1 MTVSKTQK
9 FDVLIVG
16 AGIVGATLACAL
28 GGSRL
33 RVGLID
39 VRAPRTQNDGDET
52 AYDLRVSAITRAS
65 ENIFKSLNAWQAMA
79 ERRVSPYRDMR
90 VWDAGGRGEI
100 HFDSAELGEPHLGH
114 IIENSVIIAALL
126 DRIES
131 QQNVSLLLGQ
141 TIGEIVDG
149 QEALTLQLTSGATL
163 VATLLV
169 GADGARSQLRQH
181 AGIETRG
188 WSYGQ
193 QAIVA
198 TVQTELSHQETAW
211 QRFLPTGPLAFLPLE
226 NGCCSIVWSNDD
238 AKADELMSLD
248 ADDFNAALGD
258 ALDRRLGAVECV
270 SARAAFP
277 LSLSHAES
285 YIGQRLVL
293 VGDAAHTLHPL
304 AGQGANLGLAD
315 VAALVEVIS
324 MALEGKKDIGSHN
337 VLRRYERRRKGD
349 NLAMM
354 AVMEG
359 FYRLFG
365 TNAAPLVRIRSI
377 GLDLMNRAT
386 PIKNFIARHAMGLE
400 S

>member
-1 MTVSKTQK
+1 MTESKSQQ

-28 GGSRL
+28 GGLKL

-39 VRAPRTQNDGDET
+39 ARAPGTQNDGDKAE
-52 AYDLRVSAITRAS
+52 YDLRVSAITRAS
-65 ENIFKSLNAWQAMA
+65 ENIFKSLSAWQGMV
-79 ERRVSPYRDMR
+79 ERRVSPFRDMR

-100 HFDSAELGEPHLGH
+100 HFDSAELGEPYLGH
-114 IIENSVIIAALL
+114 TIENSVIITALL
-126 DRIES
+126 DRARS
-131 QQNVSLLLGQ
+131 QQNVCLLLNQ

-149 QEALTLQLTSGATL
+149 QEAVTLRLAGDVTAVT
-163 VATLLV
+163 TLLV

-198 TVQTELSHQETAW
+198 TVQTELPHQETAW

-226 NGCCSIVWSNDD
+226 RGCCSIVWSNND
-238 AKADELMSLD
+238 AKADELMSLA

-258 ALDRRLGAVECV
+258 ALERRLGAVKLISE
-270 SARAAFP
+270 RAAFP
-277 LSLSHAES
+277 LSLAHAES

-293 VGDAAHTLHPL
+293 AGDAAHTIHPL

-315 VAALVEVIS
+315 VADLVEVVA
-324 MALEGKKDIGSHN
+324 MALEAKKDIGSHN
-337 VLRRYERRRKGD
+337 MLRRYERRRKGG
-349 NLAMM
+349 NLVMM
-354 AVMEG
+354 AAMEG
-359 FYRLFG
+359 FYRFFG
-365 TNAAPLVRIRSI
+365 ASVAPLPRLRNM
-377 GLDLMNRAT
+377 GLELMNRAT
-386 PIKNFIARHAMGLE
+386 PIKNLIARRAMGI
-400 S
+400 